1 MRIKYITNV
10 RLPTSRAAGYAIMK
24 MCSEFAKAGADV
36 DLFVPKRSNNENK
49 QDPFDFYKI
58 EKNFEIKKIPSL
70 DFLALTENFGRIF
83 YWFDTLSFLIATKL
97 KVKLS
102 EKDILY
108 TRDFL
113 TTLFFSKRKFK
124 VLELHSISKSKF
136 LFSLAVNRTNLFVVL
151 TTSIK
156 KTLIDFG
163 VDDKKILISPS
174 GVDLSQFNQISN
186 NFEIKGISENDFV
199 YGYVGTLK
207 TMGMEKGVADGLRV
221 LNLLPT
227 NFKFLVIGGEV
238 EDVEYYKKMSVDLG
252 VSDRVVFI
260 GNVPH
265 SDVNKYSMKCD
276 VFVAPFPENKHYS
289 YYMSPLKIFEYMASK
304 KPIITTTLP
313 TLMEILTNEENAIL
327 VPPSSPEALASAI
340 KRLSEDRTLCARLV
354 ENAYSEVKEKYTW
367 EVRTQRILQFVDKK

>member
-36 DLFVPKRSNNENK
+36 SLFVPERKNNENK

-136 LFSLAVNRTNLFVVL
+136 LFSLAVKRTNLFVVL

-174 GVDLSQFNQISN
+174 GVDLSQFNQISD
-186 NFEIKGISENDFV
+186 NFEIKGISKGDFV

-221 LNLLPT
+221 LNLLPA

-238 EDVEYYKKMSVDLG
+238 EDVEYYKKMSVEFG

-265 SDVNKYSMKCD
+265 ADVNKYSMKCD

-313 TLMEILTNEENAIL
+313 TLTEILTNEENAIL
-327 VPPSSPEALASAI
+327 VPPSSPWALASAI

-367 EVRTQRILQFVDKK
+367 EIRTQRILQFVDKK